1 MLTALL
7 PVFIIILLGY
17 LFKQTGFPGDSF
29 WLAAEKITYFVFFPA
44 LLINKLAFATFD
56 AAVALPM
63 AASLVLSVLC
73 LSSGLLFFQSRNG
86 MAGPQ
91 FSSIFQGTIRFNTF
105 VGLAGASALLGSSGL
120 TLAAVALVGMI
131 PIINLI
137 CVPTVAHFGMSHG
150 AHFGRLLLEIV
161 RNPLILGC
169 VIGFALNLTPVPK
182 PEGVFRVFD
191 LLGRAAL
198 PIGLL
203 AVGAGLRIQ
212 SLNAHVSGL
221 VLASGLKLLAFPC
234 LTAAFCLLL
243 GVHGEART
251 VAVLFAALP
260 TAVSSFILARQ
271 LGGDTTLMA
280 SIITVQTIVSAGSI
294 PLVLYLFAA

>member
-7 PVFIIILLGY
+7 PVFILILLGY

-44 LLINKLAFATFD
+44 LLINKLAFARFD

-73 LSSGLLFFQSRNG
+73 LSAGLLLLQSRSKT
-86 MAGPQ
+86 AGPQ
-91 FSSIFQGTIRFNTF
+91 FSSVFQGAIRFNSF

-131 PIINLI
+131 PVINLI
-137 CVPTVAHFGMSHG
+137 CVPTVARFGLSQG
-150 AHFGRLLLEIV
+150 ASLGRLVVEIV

-169 VIGFALNLTPVPK
+169 AIGFALNLTPVPK

-203 AVGAGLRIQ
+203 AVGAGLQIQ
-212 SLNAHVSGL
+212 SLRTHVSGL
-221 VLASGLKLLAFPC
+221 VQASLLKLLVFPC

-243 GVHGEART
+243 GVQGEART
-251 VAVLFAALP
+251 VAILFAALP

-280 SIITVQTIVSAGSI
+280 SIVTVQTIVSAGSI